1 MSLNGYSNGHLTIEN
16 TVFNGH
22 SNGHDNGVSNG
33 HLNGH
38 ENGVV
43 NGHENGHQVKEHFDI
58 NEKHFETRS
67 IHAGQNPNQW
77 SSRAVVPPISMSTT
91 FAQFTPGQ
99 HAVSQL
105 KSC

>member
-1 MSLNGYSNGHLTIEN
+1 MSLNGYSNDHLTIE
-16 TVFNGH
+16 
-22 SNGHDNGVSNG
+22 NGVSNG

-38 ENGVV
+38 DNRVSNGHS
-43 NGHENGHQVKEHFDI
+43 NGHENGYQVKEDFNL
-58 NEKHFETRS
+58 NEKRFETRS

-91 FAQFTPGQ
+91 FAQFAPGQ